1 MASSTSNIEAGT
13 LFSVS
18 GLNVVITGG
27 GSGKSTISLLASLV
41 FVLYWE
47 VGQLLDFIM

>member
-1 MASSTSNIEAGT
+1 MTNSTSNLEAGT

-27 GSGKSTISLLASLV
+27 GSGKSANSLLALSVALPRSEG
-41 FVLYWE
+41 Y
-47 VGQLLDFIM
+47 QLLDFKM